1 MQSDP
6 TSPAGL
12 SQRRRIAFLLKD
24 SILYGGAAAL
34 SKAFALITFPLLAR
48 HFTVADY
55 GVLDYFIT
63 LALVAALALIFGQD
77 SAVARYFYEYEDRK
91 QRSQI
96 ISQSLLIQII
106 TVAAVVPIL
115 WVLSDDLTGWLLGK
129 PELGRLMRAMLL
141 QLPFLVVITFCQNLL
156 KWTFARAGFLL
167 MSLGF
172 TVWQAG
178 TLFVAVAVLD
188 LGVEGVL
195 LASALTGALFA
206 GIGLFLVR
214 SWLVIPQ
221 DLAFWKVLV
230 PYAAPFG
237 VICVLSAL
245 SPTLERTLT
254 VHLLGEHDLGLYAAG
269 AKIAMLI
276 GLLVNAFQTAWGP
289 FSLAIYKQQDAGV
302 TYNWVFKHF
311 SILACAATF
320 GLSLAAPLL
329 IAVLASSKFAGAVTV
344 VYPLAMGLAIQATSW
359 ITEIGIALSKKSS
372 LSLYGYG
379 ALVLSTLGAISL
391 LAPVL
396 GLAGVAL
403 GVMIGQATKAVVA
416 SVCAQS
422 VHPLPWQFGRV
433 VVLFALATGF
443 GCVGLAAF
451 THGIWPYL
459 GWMAAGLIGTL
470 VVGWFLVLDGHDR
483 DRLRPVL
490 LLKGG
495 LDGVM
500 AALRGR

>member
-1 MQSDP
+1 MQNDP

-24 SILYGGAAAL
+24 SVLYGGAAAV

-96 ISQSLLIQII
+96 ISQSLVIQMI

-115 WVLSDDLTGWLLGK
+115 WVLSEKLTGWLLGK

-156 KWTFARAGFLL
+156 KWTFARTGFLL
-167 MSLGF
+167 LSLGF
-172 TVWQAG
+172 TVCQAG
-178 TLFVAVAVLD
+178 TLFIAVAVLD
-188 LGVEGVL
+188 FGVEGVL
-195 LASALTGALFA
+195 LASALTGAIFA

-214 SWLVIPQ
+214 SWLVPPQ
-221 DLAFWKVLV
+221 SLAYGKILL

-302 TYNWVFKHF
+302 TYNWIFKHF

-329 IAVLASSKFAGAVTV
+329 ITVLASSKFAGAVTV
-344 VYPLAMGLAIQATSW
+344 VFPLAMGLAIQATSW
-359 ITEIGIALSKKSS
+359 ITEIGIALSKRSS

-379 ALVLSTLGAISL
+379 ALVLATLGAISL
-391 LAPVL
+391 LAPTF
-396 GLAGVAL
+396 GLVGVAF
-403 GVMIGQATKAVVA
+403 GVMIGQAIKAVVA
-416 SVCAQS
+416 SLCAQS
-422 VHPLPWQFGRV
+422 AHPLPWQFAK
-433 VVLFALATGF
+433 VVLLFLLATGI
-443 GCVGLAAF
+443 GCIGLAAINLG
-451 THGIWPYL
+451 TWPYL
-459 GWMAAGLIGTL
+459 GCMAGGLIGTL
-470 VVGWFLVLDGHDR
+470 ALGWLLVLDGDDR
-483 DRLRPVL
+483 HRLLQIL

-495 LDGVM
+495 LAGVM
-500 AALRGR
+500 RALGRR